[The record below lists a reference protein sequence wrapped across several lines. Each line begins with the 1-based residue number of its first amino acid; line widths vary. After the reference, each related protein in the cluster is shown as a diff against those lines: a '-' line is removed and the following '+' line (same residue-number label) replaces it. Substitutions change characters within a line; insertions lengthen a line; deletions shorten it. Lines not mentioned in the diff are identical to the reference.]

1 MQLQAGRRVV
11 LWWAARTYGEAKA
24 AIQSCASDS
33 LSHGGDRRDS
43 RNSVAARSW
52 PGTHPNALVCPSSVK
67 AHAKC
72 RFRRWASSHFSR
84 CLSRIWIV
92 RNLRFDVW
100 QLALGCSMVS
110 TDAKAYAA
118 FSFTDCAD
126 ALENIGRQLGMRSP
140 AATVSQVQS
149 ISSAPV
155 LEARIPSEQSFTGSG
170 TASRP
175 DSNSS
180 LASTASTTLQ
190 ESSHAGMKTGP
201 QSLIGSFSTRSYS
214 PPRGTSA
221 PPAPNPE
228 WCVRRMPNAPGPEG
242 KRPSMLV
249 RQPFLGRQEAAHYQR
264 RPGSKWTH
272 PEPSSQESHESDRT
286 DPVPGNAEGSGS
298 DADTPQQ
305 LGHFDGLRIISRG
318 EVGCL
323 AKLGEDICDE

>member
-1 MQLQAGRRVV
+1 
-11 LWWAARTYGEAKA
+11 
-24 AIQSCASDS
+24 
-33 LSHGGDRRDS
+33 
-43 RNSVAARSW
+43 
-52 PGTHPNALVCPSSVK
+52 VK

-201 QSLIGSFSTRSYS
+201 QSLIGSFSSTARQESSHAGMKTGPQSLIGSFSTRSYS